1 MTALQEQDE
10 DVYELISNEAKR
22 QKTTLNLIASENISS
37 RAVREATSSVLAH
50 KYSEGYPG
58 KRYYQG
64 NQFIDQVEQLA
75 IDRAKQLFGAEHA
88 NVQPVSGSPANFS
101 IFLAFLEPRDAF
113 LGMDLACGGHL
124 THGSPVNFSGKLFKA
139 HHYGVD
145 EKGFIDMAQV
155 REIATKVKPKI
166 IISGHSAYARTVD
179 FEAFSTI
186 AQEVGA
192 LHLADISHI
201 SGLIAAG
208 QHPSPFPHTD
218 IVMTTTHKTLG
229 GPRGAIILCKQEHA
243 QAIDKAVFPG
253 SQGGPHNNLIAAK
266 AVAFQEAMQPEF
278 KEYAQRVI
286 KNAQVL
292 AQTLMDHDIPVVTGG
307 TDNHLVLVDLQG
319 VLGLGKGAETA
330 QLLEKTGIIC
340 NANSV
345 PYDPAPPYKPSGI
358 RLGTPMLTGQG
369 FTEEDI
375 QTVGILIA
383 SAIKNPDSIQDVKES
398 VNQLCARIIQ

>member
-10 DVYELISNEAKR
+10 TVYDLIEKEAKR

-37 RAVREATSSVLAH
+37 RAVREATSSVLSH

-64 NQFIDQVEQLA
+64 NEFIDQVEQLA

-88 NVQPVSGSPANFS
+88 NVQPISGSPANFS
-101 IFLAFLEPRDAF
+101 IFLALLEPGDAF

-124 THGSPVNFSGKLFKA
+124 THGSPVNFSGKLYKP

-145 EKGFIDMAQV
+145 KNGFIDMEEVKQLAHQ
-155 REIATKVKPKI
+155 VKPKL
-166 IISGHSAYARTVD
+166 IISGHSAYAREID

-201 SGLIAAG
+201 SGLVAAG
-208 QHPSPFPHTD
+208 LHKSPFPHTD
-218 IVMTTTHKTLG
+218 VVMTTTHKTLR

-243 QAIDKAVFPG
+243 QAIDKAIFPG

-266 AVAFQEAMQPEF
+266 AVAFQEAMSPAF
-278 KEYAQRVI
+278 KKYAHQVLQ
-286 KNAQVL
+286 NAKVL
-292 AQTLMDHDIPVVTGG
+292 AQTLMDHGIPVVTGG
-307 TDNHLVLVDLQG
+307 TDNHLLLVDLQG
-319 VLGLGKGAETA
+319 LLGPGKGAQTAKLLETA
-330 QLLEKTGIIC
+330 GIIC

-345 PYDPAPPYKPSGI
+345 PYDPAPPYKPSGL
-358 RLGTPMLTGQG
+358 RLGTPMLTSQG
-369 FTEEDI
+369 FTEQDI
-375 QTVGILIA
+375 QTVGVLIA
-383 SAIKNPDSIQDVKES
+383 SVIKDPKVAPQVRKS
-398 VNQLCARIIQ
+398 VLDLCARIIQ